1 VLYQLSYVGV
11 GALGAEGGR
20 VDPKRLKMVA
30 TVASGTESRFWL
42 VDAYLKLLADAG
54 LELTRAEEAAD
65 QGQAGE
71 ASEALDQ
78 ADTKLADLRA
88 GWPEMTTP
96 ERAIVGRA
104 ATPLRERLD
113 RTRARL
119 PKRVALSEG
128 APERDPDEEVD
139 PAHAA

>member
-30 TVASGTESRFWL
+30 TVASAPESRFRP

-54 LELTRAEEAAD
+54 LELTRAEQAAHEGD
-65 QGQAGE
+65 AGD
-71 ASEALDQ
+71 AAEALDR
-78 ADTKLADLRA
+78 AAAALADLRA
-88 GWPEMTTP
+88 GWPQMTP
-96 ERAIVGRA
+96 PQRAIVGPA
-104 ATPLRERLD
+104 AAPLRERLD

-119 PKRVALSEG
+119 PRRAALSEG
-128 APERDPDEEVD
+128 APERDPAEEVD
-139 PAHAA
+139 PARTA